1 MSLQQWA
8 ADGWLKAHRTS
19 SQEVGNLL
27 AIVRRDLADAGQKA
41 VSADW
46 RFGMAYNAAL
56 KLCTILLY
64 AEGYRP
70 AQNLAHYR
78 TLQALPLIL
87 GKEHEEDAK
96 YLDTCRAKRNT
107 AEYDCVGGATDADA
121 EELIEFV
128 IGLERIAR
136 QWLKARHP
144 KLLPDQRTAA
154 GEKKR

>member
-8 ADGWLKAHRTS
+8 ANGWLKAHRTS
-19 SQEVGNLL
+19 AQEVSNLL
-27 AIVRRDLADAGQKA
+27 SIVRRDLADAGQKT

-78 TLQALPLIL
+78 TLQAVPLIL
-87 GKEHEEDAK
+87 GKEHGEDAE
-96 YLDTCRAKRNT
+96 YLDACRTKRNT
-107 AEYDCVGGATDADA
+107 VEYDYVGGATVADA
-121 EELIEFV
+121 KELIEYV
-128 IGLERIAR
+128 IELERIALK
-136 QWLKARHP
+136 WLKARHP

-154 GEKKR
+154 GQKKR